1 MKTDN
6 RALAARLILIAVGA
20 SFPAL
25 AQERESR
32 SLTGFDSIEV
42 GGGID
47 LVVRQ
52 GDGFLVEVEAA
63 DPTEIITEVRG
74 RTLSIRRPSSFR
86 FFNWS
91 DAGSVTVRLP
101 TLAALTAS
109 GGSDARAEGTITGE
123 RLELAASGG
132 SDLTIDVAVTTLEL
146 EASGGSDVRLTGNAS
161 AARVASSGGSDLNA
175 SGFTTTEARLE
186 SSGGSDLSIAVRE
199 RLVADASGGSDI
211 TYSGDPRSVDVN
223 TSGGADVRRR

>member
-1 MKTDN
+1 MKTEN

-25 AQERESR
+25 AQDRESR
-32 SLTGFDSIEV
+32 SLTGFDAIEV

-47 LVVRQ
+47 LVLRQ

-63 DPTEIITEVRG
+63 DPTDIITEVRG
-74 RTLSIRRPSSFR
+74 RTLSVRRPSSLR
-86 FFNWS
+86 FFHWG

-101 TLAALTAS
+101 TLVALTAS

-132 SDLTIDVAVTTLEL
+132 SDLTIDVAVTTLEV
-146 EASGGSDVRLTGNAS
+146 EASGGSDVRLSGNAS
-161 AARVASSGGSDLNA
+161 AARVTSSGGSDLNA
-175 SGFTTTEARLE
+175 SGLTTTEARLE

-199 RLVADASGGSDI
+199 RLVANASGGSDI
-211 TYSGDPRSVDVN
+211 TYSGDPHSVDVN
-223 TSGGADVRRR
+223 TSGGSDVRRR